1 MATIYTI
8 DPSLNFIYYAGF
20 GPCTSSEF
28 LQLERQAFNDP
39 LRVRNMKIILDLRYT
54 ELDVNLDDLRT
65 LADLNRQLV
74 QNGYDPEKT
83 AVISINT
90 FMNTLEN
97 IYKLFTEDLPV
108 QIRVFNQLKD
118 ALRWLELSAAEKQIE
133 QISKSYFQSK
143 QP

>member
-1 MATIYTI
+1 
-8 DPSLNFIYYAGF
+8 
-20 GPCTSSEF
+20 
-28 LQLERQAFNDP
+28 
-39 LRVRNMKIILDLRYT
+39 MKIILDLRYT